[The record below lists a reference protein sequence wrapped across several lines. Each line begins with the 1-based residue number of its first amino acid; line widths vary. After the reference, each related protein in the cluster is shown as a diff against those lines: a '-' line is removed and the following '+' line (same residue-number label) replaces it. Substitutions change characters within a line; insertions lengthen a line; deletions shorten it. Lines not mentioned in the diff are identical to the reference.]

1 MVGFVYSET
10 VVWAAPASHA
20 ADAPYQL
27 AIVDLENGERV
38 SVRIE
43 GERAAIGD
51 PVQQVESRDGTA
63 VYRRV
68 KATPEAGRPNADR

>member
-51 PVQQVESRDGTA
+51 LVQQVESRDGKN
-63 VYRRV
+63 VYCRV
-68 KATPEAGRPNADR
+68 KEMPEADR